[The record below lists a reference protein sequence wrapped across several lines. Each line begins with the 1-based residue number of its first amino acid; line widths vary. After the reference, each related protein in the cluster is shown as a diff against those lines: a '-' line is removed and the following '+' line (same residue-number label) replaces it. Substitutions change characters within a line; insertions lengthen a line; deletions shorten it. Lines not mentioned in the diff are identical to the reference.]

1 MNTVIEA
8 LQPFLA
14 HQQTNQGA
22 IQAAKGAVER
32 LSEPDWIDI
41 VSPFFAFT
49 LVIVLPMCVALWVI
63 VRTLMEKDEAPANAN
78 LTDTTTATET
88 SEV

>member
-1 MNTVIEA
+1 M
-8 LQPFLA
+8 
-14 HQQTNQGA
+14 
-22 IQAAKGAVER
+22 QAAKGAVER

-63 VRTLMEKDEAPANAN
+63 VKTLLEKNEPTANAN
-78 LTDTTTATET
+78 ITETPPTTET

>member
-1 MNTVIEA
+1 MNTVIEV
-8 LQPFLA
+8 LQPWLA
-14 HQQTNQGA
+14 SQQTNQGA
-22 IQAAKGAVER
+22 LQAAKGAVER

-63 VRTLMEKDEAPANAN
+63 VKTLMEKDESAANAN
-78 LTDTTTATET
+78 LHETTNATET

>member
-8 LQPFLA
+8 LQPFLV

-22 IQAAKGAVER
+22 MQAAKGAVER

-63 VRTLMEKDEAPANAN
+63 VKTLMEKNEPTPNAN
-78 LTDTTTATET
+78 LTETPPATET

>member
-8 LQPFLA
+8 LQPFLV

-22 IQAAKGAVER
+22 MQAAKGAVER

-63 VRTLMEKDEAPANAN
+63 VKTLMEKNEPTANEN
-78 LTDTTTATET
+78 LTETPPATET